1 MLTHIDLFAG
11 IGGFT
16 MAAYQNGFE
25 TIFVCEKDKFACQ
38 TYQAN
43 FQSPNPLPNDITQ
56 LESIPTC
63 DLLTFGS
70 PCQNLSF
77 AGNRKGL
84 EGEKSILFYEA
95 VRLLKQ
101 SQPKTFLME
110 NVVMTQ
116 NNKDIILK
124 ELQSCGYV
132 VFNEILNSK
141 DFGVPQNRKRNFW
154 MGIRKDL
161 GKVFFSFP
169 HYHIQTKLKDIL
181 ESNVDP
187 KYTLSDRY
195 LTSLKARQER
205 HSKKGNG
212 FTYDPIDINGIAN
225 TLHVGGSSIE
235 SNLIKQDNIRRL
247 TPREC
252 FRLQGYPDTYMFVC
266 SDSQLYKQIGNS
278 ITIPLVSAIIKEIR
292 KQLLGDVN

>member
-16 MAAYQNGFE
+16 LATQQHGFQ

-43 FQSPNPLPNDITQ
+43 FQSPNPLPNDITT

-70 PCQNLSF
+70 PCTNLSF
-77 AGNRKGL
+77 AGNRLGL
-84 EGEKSILFYEA
+84 QGDQSKLFYEA

-110 NVVMTQ
+110 NVVMTKD
-116 NNKDIILK
+116 NKILIQK
-124 ELQSCGYV
+124 ELESSGYI

-154 MGIRKDL
+154 VGIRKDL

-169 HYHIQTKLKDIL
+169 HYHIQMKLKDIL

-195 LTSLKARQER
+195 LISLKARQER

-252 FRLQGYPDTYMFVC
+252 FRLQGYPDTYTFIC
-266 SDSQLYKQIGNS
+266 SDSQLDKQIGNS
-278 ITIPLVSAIIKEIR
+278 ITIPLVSAIVKEI
-292 KQLLGDVN
+292 KKHLL